1 MKHLVLAGAGH
12 AHAQVLQQWATHPV
26 PGVCVTVVSPEPLAP
41 YSGMVPGWLAG
52 TYRFDDIVIDFEA
65 LCARAGASWIPTELD
80 RLEPDQQ
87 TLHLAN
93 GEALAYDTV
102 SLNVGSTLRPPVLSG
117 AGSRVIALRPL
128 SKLRSRYED
137 FLYSWTAEGSDS
149 PVTVTAVGGGA
160 AGVESLLAVLHR
172 LRQARPDRQVHG
184 VLISRSTMLLPGF
197 APAACRAALNALTR
211 AGVVLQ
217 LGSTWRAD
225 SQRKSELMLWA
236 TGAQAQDWQ
245 LDPLRRNHLSV
256 SDDGFV
262 RVDAQLRSISHPQV
276 FAVGDC
282 AHWEATSQ
290 TIPKA
295 GVYAVRMGPVLS
307 HNLRAALTGGRPM
320 TAYAPQ
326 RRYLALLGTA
336 DGRAIASRGG
346 LGASG
351 AWAWH
356 LKDHIDRRFIRRFAS
371 GAQTPDDSG

>member
-1 MKHLVLAGAGH
+1 MKHLVLVGAGH
-12 AHAQVLQQWATHPV
+12 AHAQVIQQWAINPV

-65 LCARAGASWIPTELD
+65 LCARTGARWIPTELE
-80 RLEPDQQ
+80 RLEPDQNL
-87 TLHLAN
+87 LHLTN
-93 GEALAYDTV
+93 GETLAYDAV
-102 SLNVGSTLRPPVLSG
+102 SLNVGSTLRPPVLTG
-117 AGSRVIALRPL
+117 AGSTVIALRPL
-128 SKLRSRYED
+128 SKLRSIYED
-137 FLYSWTAEGSDS
+137 LISAWSAEAKDS

-184 VLISRSTMLLPGF
+184 MLISRSRMILPGF

-217 LGSTWRAD
+217 LGSTWNETT
-225 SQRKSELMLWA
+225 QRRSELVLWA
-236 TGAQAQDWQ
+236 TGAQAQAWQ
-245 LDPLRRNHLSV
+245 LDPLGRNHLSV
-256 SDDGFV
+256 SHDGFV
-262 RVDAQLRSISHPQV
+262 RVDPQLRSISHPQV

-307 HNLRAALTGGRPM
+307 HNLRAALTGGQPM

-351 AWAWH
+351 AWAWY
-356 LKDHIDRRFIRRFAS
+356 LKDHIDRRFIRRFAPGS
-371 GAQTPDDSG
+371 KP